1 LGGTTANIQQFGRIA
16 LSSAGAISDM
26 RRNVFFRRTNIYAN
40 PCRLFHQFPHK
51 LQHAVVVATMK
62 DAPATRIWNNE
73 DLALQAKVR
82 REREEMIKAKK

>member
-1 LGGTTANIQQFGRIA
+1 
-16 LSSAGAISDM
+16 
-26 RRNVFFRRTNIYAN
+26 
-40 PCRLFHQFPHK
+40 
-51 LQHAVVVATMK
+51 MK